1 MKSKVCLI
9 RTDEKDPVD
18 AVSRKLGLLI
28 EKSGVLD
35 CIEKDDFT
43 AIKLHFGDAGNTGHI
58 RHEWAGEAARHVC
71 KKTPNAF
78 LADSNVIYKM
88 GKRANS
94 VEHLKIADEHGF
106 SLKNTGVPILIA
118 DGLRGMSFVEIPV
131 SGKHFSKVKIA
142 SDFAAC
148 NSMLAMSHMTGHI
161 VTGMGC
167 AIKNIGMGC
176 AARRGK
182 YEQHCGAS
190 PEVSPDHCIGCG
202 ACVAACPAGCLQLK
216 NGRISF
222 DRQSCLGCGACAVVC
237 RTKAIEIRWS
247 ETLENLQ
254 EKMVE
259 YAGGIVKALKGKI
272 GYINFLIKVT
282 KDCDCLA
289 KDDPRIVKDIGILAS
304 SDPVAIDKAS
314 VDLILDA
321 AGKDVFKAG
330 YPETDWS
337 FQLKYASGLGL
348 GSLDYSLE
356 ELRPAPAKRPPDRSE
371 KAAGE

>member
-1 MKSKVCLI
+1 MSSKVYCV
-9 RTDEKDPVD
+9 RTSDTEPVD
-18 AVSRKLGLLI
+18 SISKKLILLI
-28 EKSGVLD
+28 EKSGVLN
-35 CIEKDDFT
+35 CITNNDFT
-43 AIKLHFGDAGNTGHI
+43 AIKIHFGDEGNTGHI
-58 RHEWAGEAARHVC
+58 RHEWAKEAALCVSRR
-71 KKTPNAF
+71 TPNAF
-78 LADSNVIYKM
+78 ISDSNVIYKM
-88 GKRANS
+88 GKRANA

-106 SLKNTGVPILIA
+106 SMKNIGVPVIIA
-118 DGLRGMSFVEIPV
+118 DGLRGMSFIDVPV
-131 SGKHFSKVKIA
+131 SGKHFKAVKIA
-142 SDFAAC
+142 SDFASS
-148 NSMLAMSHMTGHI
+148 NSMLVMSHMTGHI

-182 YEQHCGAS
+182 YEQHCGAY
-190 PEVSPDHCIGCG
+190 PDVNADHCVGCG
-202 ACVAACPAGCLQLK
+202 ACVKVCPAGCLRLEHRK
-216 NGRISF
+216 ISF
-222 DRQSCLGCGACAVVC
+222 NKTSCIGCGECAVVC

-259 YAGGIVKALKGKI
+259 YASGAIKALKGKI

-314 VDLILDA
+314 VDMVLEA
-321 AGKDVFKAG
+321 AGNDIFKAG

-337 FQLKYASGLGL
+337 AQLKYAAALGL
-348 GSLDYSLE
+348 GTLDYSLE
-356 ELRPAPAKRPPDRSE
+356 VIDV
-371 KAAGE
+371 